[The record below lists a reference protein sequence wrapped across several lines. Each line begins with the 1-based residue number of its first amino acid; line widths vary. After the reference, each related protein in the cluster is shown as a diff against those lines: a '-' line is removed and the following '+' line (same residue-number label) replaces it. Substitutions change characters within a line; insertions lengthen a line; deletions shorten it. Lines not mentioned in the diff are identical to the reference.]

1 MRDGHQFVFMLQFKK
16 VVDQFC
22 PPRHYNYNRIT
33 TKGLNMREIKC
44 PKCGTVFTV
53 DESGYAEIVSQIRN
67 AEFDKAVADQIQQH
81 QTQMENE
88 IKLMQMQAKQDKEQ
102 SLLDLQ
108 KQVDAFKARLDASEK
123 DKQIAVIEAQNK
135 TKEDLF
141 EKDKKI
147 AELENNL
154 KMIVADSE
162 LQKRNLQSEY
172 DIKMKMKDE
181 EIAFYKDMK
190 AKMSTKMIGESL
202 EQHCLNEFNKLRSA
216 AFPNAY
222 FEKDNEVVK
231 EEGDKRGSK
240 GDFIFRDYVDGVET
254 VSVMFEMKNE
264 ADLTASKHKNE
275 DFFAE
280 LDKDRR
286 LKNCEYAV
294 LVSMLESDNDLYNNG
309 IVDVSHRYDKM
320 YVIRPQFFIPMITL
334 LRNAAAKNAEYKKQI
349 AEYRQTNIDVT
360 KFEQEIEEFKAG
372 FGRQYKLAQT
382 KFTDAIQEIDN
393 SIKRLQKVKEA
404 LIGSGSNLD
413 KANNKVEELTIKRLT
428 KHSPSVAKMFADNKS
443 EK

>member
-1 MRDGHQFVFMLQFKK
+1 M
-16 VVDQFC
+16 VDQFC
-22 PPRHYNYNRIT
+22 PSRHYNYNRIT

-67 AEFDKAVADQIQQH
+67 AEFDKAVADQIHQH

-108 KQVDAFKARLDASEK
+108 KQIDAFKARLDASEK

-154 KMIVADSE
+154 KMIAADSE

-172 DIKMKMKDE
+172 DIKIKMKDE

-202 EQHCLNEFNKLRSA
+202 EQHCLNEFNKIRSA

-360 KFEQEIEEFKAG
+360 KFEQEVNDFKEG
-372 FGRQYKLAQT
+372 FGKQYKYAQDRFN
-382 KFTDAIQEIDN
+382 KAIDEIDKT
-393 SIKRLQKVKEA
+393 IALLQKTKED
-404 LIGSGSNLD
+404 LLGSGKHLD
-413 KANNKVEELTIKRLT
+413 TANNRVEELTIKRLT
-428 KHSPSVAKMFADNKS
+428 RKSPTVAKMFADSKS

>member
-1 MRDGHQFVFMLQFKK
+1 MQGGHQFVFMLQIKT

-22 PPRHYNYNRIT
+22 PPYRYNDNQVT
-33 TKGLNMREIKC
+33 KKGLNMREIKC

-53 DESGYAEIVSQIRN
+53 DESGYAEIVNQIRN
-67 AEFDKAVADQIQQH
+67 AEFEKAVADQIHQH

-88 IKLMQMQAKQDKEQ
+88 IKLMQMQAQQDKDKAMLE
-102 SLLDLQ
+102 LN
-108 KQVDAFKARLDASEK
+108 KQIDAFKARLDASDKE
-123 DKQIAVIEAQNK
+123 KQIAVIEAQNK

-154 KMIVADSE
+154 KMIAADSE

-172 DIKMKMKDE
+172 DIKIKMKDE

-202 EQHCLNEFNKLRSA
+202 EQHCLNEFNKIRSA

-360 KFEQEIEEFKAG
+360 KFEQEVNDFKEG

>member
-1 MRDGHQFVFMLQFKK
+1 
-16 VVDQFC
+16 
-22 PPRHYNYNRIT
+22 
-33 TKGLNMREIKC
+33 MREIKC

-67 AEFDKAVADQIQQH
+67 AEFDKAVADQIHQH

-108 KQVDAFKARLDASEK
+108 KQIDAFKARLDASEK

-154 KMIVADSE
+154 KMIAADSE

-172 DIKMKMKDE
+172 DIKIKMKDE

-202 EQHCLNEFNKLRSA
+202 EQHCLNEFNKIRSA

-360 KFEQEIEEFKAG
+360 KFEQEVEEFKAG

-428 KHSPSVAKMFADNKS
+428 KHSPTVAKMFADNKS

>member
-1 MRDGHQFVFMLQFKK
+1 M
-16 VVDQFC
+16 
-22 PPRHYNYNRIT
+22 
-33 TKGLNMREIKC
+33 
-44 PKCGTVFTV
+44 
-53 DESGYAEIVSQIRN
+53 
-67 AEFDKAVADQIQQH
+67 
-81 QTQMENE
+81 
-88 IKLMQMQAKQDKEQ
+88 
-102 SLLDLQ
+102 
-108 KQVDAFKARLDASEK
+108 
-123 DKQIAVIEAQNK
+123 IA
-135 TKEDLF
+135 
-141 EKDKKI
+141 
-147 AELENNL
+147 
-154 KMIVADSE
+154 ADSE

-172 DIKMKMKDE
+172 DIKIKMKDE

-190 AKMSTKMIGESL
+190 AKMFTKMIGESL
-202 EQHCLNEFNKLRSA
+202 EQHCLNEFNKIRSA

-360 KFEQEIEEFKAG
+360 KFEQEVEEFKAG

-428 KHSPSVAKMFADNKS
+428 RKSPTVAKMFADNKS

>member
-1 MRDGHQFVFMLQFKK
+1 MQGGHQFVFMLRIKT

-22 PPRHYNYNRIT
+22 PPHRYNDNQVT
-33 TKGLNMREIKC
+33 KKGLNMREIKC

-67 AEFDKAVADQIQQH
+67 AEFEKAVADQIHQH

-88 IKLMQMQAKQDKEQ
+88 IKLMQMQAQQDKDKAMLE
-102 SLLDLQ
+102 LN
-108 KQVDAFKARLDASEK
+108 KQIDAFKARLDASDKE
-123 DKQIAVIEAQNK
+123 KQIAVIEAQNK

-154 KMIVADSE
+154 KMIAADSE

-172 DIKMKMKDE
+172 DIKIKMKDE

-202 EQHCLNEFNKLRSA
+202 EQHCLNEFNKIRSA

-360 KFEQEIEEFKAG
+360 KFEQEVNDFKEG

>member
-1 MRDGHQFVFMLQFKK
+1 
-16 VVDQFC
+16 
-22 PPRHYNYNRIT
+22 
-33 TKGLNMREIKC
+33 MREIKC

-67 AEFDKAVADQIQQH
+67 AEFEKAVADQIHQH

-108 KQVDAFKARLDASEK
+108 KQIDAFKARLDASEK

-154 KMIVADSE
+154 KMIAADSE

-172 DIKMKMKDE
+172 DIKIKMKDE

-202 EQHCLNEFNKLRSA
+202 EQHCLNEFNKIRSA

-360 KFEQEIEEFKAG
+360 KFEQEVEEFKAG

-428 KHSPSVAKMFADNKS
+428 RKSPTVAKMFADNKS

>member
-1 MRDGHQFVFMLQFKK
+1 MRDGHQSVFMLQIKT

-22 PPRHYNYNRIT
+22 PQHHYNDNQVT
-33 TKGLNMREIKC
+33 KKGLNMREIKC

-53 DESGYAEIVSQIRN
+53 DESGYAEIVNQIRN
-67 AEFDKAVADQIQQH
+67 AEFEKAVADQIHQH
-81 QTQMENE
+81 ETQMDNE
-88 IKLMQMQAKQDKEQ
+88 IKLIQMQAKQDKDKAMLE
-102 SLLDLQ
+102 LN
-108 KQVDAFKARLDASEK
+108 KQIDAFKARLDASDK

-172 DIKMKMKDE
+172 DIKIKMKDE

-190 AKMSTKMIGESL
+190 TKMSTKMIGESL
-202 EQHCLNEFNKLRSA
+202 EQHCLNEFNKIRSA

-360 KFEQEIEEFKAG
+360 KFEQEVEEFKAG

>member
-1 MRDGHQFVFMLQFKK
+1 MRGGHQFVFMLQFKK
-16 VVDQFC
+16 AADQFC
-22 PPRHYNYNRIT
+22 PLPHYNYNRIT

-67 AEFDKAVADQIQQH
+67 AEFEKAVADQIHQH

-108 KQVDAFKARLDASEK
+108 KQIDAFKARLDASEK

-154 KMIVADSE
+154 KMIAADSE

-172 DIKMKMKDE
+172 DIKIKMKDE

-202 EQHCLNEFNKLRSA
+202 EQHCLNEFNKIRSA

-360 KFEQEIEEFKAG
+360 KFEQEVEEFKAG

-428 KHSPSVAKMFADNKS
+428 RKSPTVAKMFADNKS

>member
-1 MRDGHQFVFMLQFKK
+1 MQGGHQFVFMLQIKT

-22 PPRHYNYNRIT
+22 PPCRYNDNQVIK
-33 TKGLNMREIKC
+33 KGLNMREIKC

-53 DESGYAEIVSQIRN
+53 DESGYAEIVNQIRN
-67 AEFDKAVADQIQQH
+67 AEFEKAVADQIHQH

-88 IKLMQMQAKQDKEQ
+88 IKLMQMQAQQDKDKAMLE
-102 SLLDLQ
+102 LN
-108 KQVDAFKARLDASEK
+108 KQIDAFKARLDASDKE
-123 DKQIAVIEAQNK
+123 KQIAVIEAQNK

-154 KMIVADSE
+154 KMIAADSE

-172 DIKMKMKDE
+172 DIKIKMKDE

-202 EQHCLNEFNKLRSA
+202 EQHCLNEFNKIRSA

-360 KFEQEIEEFKAG
+360 KFEQEVEEFKAG

-428 KHSPSVAKMFADNKS
+428 KHSPSVAKMFADSKS